1 MFHIVIHCKPKEE
14 NEEYFGKVINADAS
28 ILIDYKDY
36 DGAMLFNIR
45 DSSNIG
51 SGCFSIPTRRES
63 KISFLNHQ

>member
-45 DSSNIG
+45 NLQ
-51 SGCFSIPTRRES
+51 
-63 KISFLNHQ
+63 ISVQAALASRPGVSLRLVS